1 MWFRVLNATV
11 HFLNEVGDFWAVA
24 ILSRIVLDPTVSDL
38 CHDKKRN
45 EVVIHVPSLTVPSL
59 DYFTRLVL
67 RGFNQFCND
76 LGFLEIAKELVVI
89 DPCDEDVNLCACE
102 YEDRHE
108 IND

>member
-24 ILSRIVLDPTVSDL
+24 ILSCIVLDPTVSDL
-38 CHDKKRN
+38 CHNKKRMKLSFAFLF
-45 EVVIHVPSLTVPSL
+45 VTVASL
-59 DYFTRLVL
+59 DYITRLVL

-76 LGFLEIAKELVVI
+76 LVFLESAKELVAI
-89 DPCDEDVNLCACE
+89 DPCGEDVNLCACE